1 MIIFALLHMKL
12 VIIKYNA
19 GNTRSVAFAL
29 QRLGIEPVIT
39 DEPEVISSADKVIF
53 PGVGEAST
61 AMRYLKQRQLD
72 TFIPTLTQP
81 VLGVCLGLQ
90 LMCDHSEENDTPCM
104 GIFPVKVK
112 RFPPKDKVP
121 HMGWNLLSDREGL
134 LFEGLPER
142 SFVYYVHSYYA
153 ELSPYTTAT
162 STYIVPFSASL
173 QKDNFYALQAHP
185 EKSSMPGS
193 LILENFLKL

>member
-1 MIIFALLHMKL
+1 MLIFAPIPMKL

-39 DEPEVISSADKVIF
+39 DEPEVITSADKVIF

-61 AMRYLKQRQLD
+61 AMRYLKERRLD
-72 TFIPTLTQP
+72 ALIPSLTQP

-90 LMCDHSEENDTPCM
+90 LMCTHSEENDTPCM
-104 GIFPVKVK
+104 GIFPVQVK
-112 RFPPKDKVP
+112 RFPPEDKVP
-121 HMGWNLLSDREGL
+121 HMGWNLLTDRQGA
-134 LFEGLPER
+134 LFQGMPER

-153 ELSPYTTAT
+153 ELSPYTTAR
-162 STYIVPFSASL
+162 SAYIVPFSASL

-185 EKSSMPGS
+185 EKSSEPGS
-193 LILENFLKL
+193 LILQNFLKL

>member
-1 MIIFALLHMKL
+1 MIIFAPLHMKL

-29 QRLGIEPVIT
+29 ERLGIEPVIT

-112 RFPPKDKVP
+112 RFPPRDKVP
-121 HMGWNLLSDREGL
+121 HMGWNLLSDREGA
-134 LFEGLPER
+134 LFEGLSER

-153 ELSPYTTAT
+153 ELSPYTTAK

-185 EKSSMPGS
+185 EKSSKPGS
-193 LILENFLKL
+193 QILENFLKL